1 MKESRLNYKASKQHD
16 KYKGFDYDETKS
28 HHYNSKSKAGR
39 KNKEVRNIER
49 AIRTKDLKALMED
62 E

>member
-1 MKESRLNYKASKQHD
+1 MKESRLNYKATKKHD
-16 KYKGFDYDETKS
+16 KYKGFEYDERS
-28 HHYNSKSKAGR
+28 HHYNSKSKATQ

-49 AIRTKDLKALMED
+49 AIRMKDMRALMED

>member
-1 MKESRLNYKASKQHD
+1 MKESRLNYKAAKQHD

-28 HHYNSKSKAGR
+28 HHYNSKSKASR
-39 KNKEVRNIER
+39 KNKEVRNMER
-49 AIRTKDLKALMED
+49 AIRTKDLRALMED

>member
-1 MKESRLNYKASKQHD
+1 MKESRLNYKATKKHD
-16 KYKGFDYDETKS
+16 KYKGFEYDDPKS
-28 HHYNSKSKAGR
+28 HHYNSKSRASQ

-49 AIRTKDLKALMED
+49 AIRMKDMRALMEN